1 MHLTEIEIENI
12 RGFLGGEQA
21 TKIALPG
28 GPGWHVFA
36 GRNGAGKSSLLR
48 AIALAVV
55 GPDHARRLMP
65 TFAGWVRKECVEGR
79 VRVRLVGEEADA
91 FRGGG
96 KLPKGSITSELRW
109 TASAEDQEPE
119 MSCTPHRRGKLQG
132 PWRGP
137 WSENP
142 EGWLVAGYGP
152 FRRLT
157 GHGVDAQR
165 SMSGAAHEGRLVTL
179 FREDAS
185 LLESTSWLRELQ
197 FKRLESDAAAGHLL
211 DSILELLND
220 DLLPD
225 GARVEE
231 VSSKGLWVKNKAGT
245 VLEMRDLSDGYRV
258 ALALILD
265 ILRHMASAFGSVQ
278 IRTDKSKRKGV
289 GNAAVVLI
297 DEADAHL
304 HVSWQQRIGFWLTE
318 RFPNVQF
325 LVTTHSPFTC
335 QAAVAKGMFSLPAP
349 GEARGI
355 EPVDDD
361 TYKKVVNGTVDQA
374 VLSALFGMDHTRS
387 PRARLLVS
395 EYSELRAKLAR
406 MRLNAREATRLKELE
421 SQLPLFST
429 GT

>member
-1 MHLTEIEIENI
+1 MHLTEIKIDNV
-12 RGFLGGEQA
+12 RGFLDDEARTQ
-21 TKIALPG
+21 ISLPG

-48 AIALAVV
+48 AIALAIV

-65 TFAGWVRKECVEGR
+65 TFAGWIRKECEQAS
-79 VRVRLVGEEADA
+79 VRVKLVGDDQDA

-96 KLPKGSITSELRW
+96 TLPKGPISSELRW
-109 TASAEDQEPE
+109 RAAGEDQEPE
-119 MSCTPHRRGKLQG
+119 IGCSPVRNGKVQG

-185 LLESTSWLRELQ
+185 LLEATSWLRELQ
-197 FKRLESDAAAGHLL
+197 FKRLEDDRAAGKLL
-211 DSILELLND
+211 DDVLELLND

-225 GARVEE
+225 GARAVD
-231 VSSKGLWVKNKAGT
+231 VSSKGLWVKNRAGT

-258 ALALILD
+258 ALALIID
-265 ILRHMASAFGSVQ
+265 ILRHMAAAFGSVE
-278 IRTDKSKRKGV
+278 IRAEKGKRKAV
-289 GNAAVVLI
+289 ANAAVVLI

-335 QAAVAKGMFSLPAP
+335 QAAVPGGLFSLPAP

-355 EPVDDD
+355 EAVSDD
-361 TYKKVVNGTVDQA
+361 TYTKVVNGTVDQA
-374 VLSALFGMDHTRS
+374 VLSALFGMEHTRS
-387 PRARLLVS
+387 PRARKLVS

-406 MRLNAREATRLKELE
+406 AKLTTRETGRLKELE
-421 SQLPLFST
+421 RQLPLFST